1 MKRIKDDNYIEIG
14 YKFRIYP
21 TEEQKAF
28 FEKHFG
34 CVRFIYN
41 YLLNLR
47 MEAYRKDKTDISGYE
62 AKKYIAKLK
71 KQEEYKWLSEVNSQ
85 SLQEAAIDFDKAYRR
100 FFKKLAAYPSFKK
113 KRSEQKF
120 KIPQNF
126 YLRETK
132 KGKFYLTIPKLK
144 SDIKVNLHRKIEG
157 ATSQITISKTPSGKY
172 FASFNCTVAKNKVF
186 KRKDNKTD
194 KTGIDLGIESFIIT
208 DKGEKIKTPIFLRLL
223 ERRLGTS
230 QRSLSRKKKFSA
242 NFCKQRKK
250 IAVIHEKIA
259 NQRLNFLHQL
269 SFKITDENQTI
280 YLEDLN
286 VKGMIKN
293 RHLSKSIADASWGEF
308 TRQLKYK
315 SKWRDKELIQIGRFE
330 ASSKICNVCEWKNED
345 LKLHQ
350 RKWLCLECKTI
361 HDRDINAAK
370 NILKLG
376 QDMSKVKPVEK
387 STAVF
392 SFKNRQ
398 VGSVKQ
404 EPLPNIGMHGNLLP

>member
-1 MKRIKDDNYIEIG
+1 MKRKTTIEIG

-47 MEAYRKDKTDISGYE
+47 MEAYRKDKTNISGYE

-85 SLQEAAIDFDKAYRR
+85 SLQEAAIDLSKAYKR
-100 FFKKLAAYPSFKK
+100 FFKKLAAYPGFKK
-113 KRSEQKF
+113 KTSGQKF
-120 KIPQNF
+120 KIPQH
-126 YLRETK
+126 
-132 KGKFYLTIPKLK
+132 FYLTEKGYLKVPKLK
-144 SDIKVNLHRKIEG
+144 SGIKVNVHRKIEG
-157 ATSQITISKTPSGKY
+157 AINHITISKTPAGKY
-172 FASFNCTVAKNKVF
+172 FASFNCRVAKNRVF
-186 KRKDNKTD
+186 KKKDSKTD
-194 KTGIDLGIESFIIT
+194 KIGIDLGIRSFIVT
-208 DKGEKIKTPIFLRLL
+208 DKGEKIKAPAFLRLL
-223 ERRLGTS
+223 ERRLKTS
-230 QRSLSRKKKFSA
+230 QRSLSRKEKFSS
-242 NFCKQRKK
+242 NFYKQRKK
-250 IAVIHEKIA
+250 IAIIHEKIS
-259 NQRLNFLHQL
+259 NQRLDFLHKL
-269 SFKITDENQTI
+269 SFKITDENQII

-293 RHLSKSIADASWGEF
+293 RHLSKSISDAGWGEL

-330 ASSKICNVCEWKNED
+330 ASSKICNVCGYKNED

-350 RKWLCLECKTI
+350 RKWLCQECKTI

-392 SFKNRQ
+392 SLKRRQ

-404 EPLPNIGMHGNLLP
+404 EPLSSIGMHGNLLP

>member
-1 MKRIKDDNYIEIG
+1 MKRKTTIEIG
-14 YKFRIYP
+14 YKFKIYP
-21 TEEQKAF
+21 TEKQKAF

-41 YLLNLR
+41 HLLNLR
-47 MEAYRKDKTDISGYE
+47 IEAYKKDKTNISGYE

-85 SLQEAAIDFDKAYRR
+85 SLQEAAIDLDKAYRR
-100 FFKKLAAYPSFKK
+100 FFGKLSAYPNFKK
-113 KRSEQKF
+113 KQSQQKF

-132 KGKFYLTIPKLK
+132 KGKFYLEVPKLK
-144 SDIKVNLHRKIEG
+144 SDIKVNVHRKIEG
-157 ATSQITISKTPSGKY
+157 PINHITISKTPTGKY
-172 FASFNCTVAKNKVF
+172 FASFNCRVAKNRVF
-186 KRKDNKTD
+186 KKKDSKTD
-194 KTGIDLGIESFIIT
+194 KIGIDLGIRSFIVT
-208 DKGEKIKTPIFLRLL
+208 DKGEKIKAPAFLRLL
-223 ERRLGTS
+223 ERRLKTS
-230 QRSLSRKKKFSA
+230 QKALSRKKKYSA
-242 NFCKQRKK
+242 NYCKQRKK
-250 IAVIHEKIA
+250 IATVHEKIS
-259 NQRLNFLHQL
+259 NQRSNFLHKL
-269 SFKITDENQTI
+269 SFKITDENQII

-293 RHLSKSIADASWGEF
+293 RHLSKSISDASWGEF

-330 ASSKICNVCEWKNED
+330 ASSKICNVCGYKNED

-350 RKWLCLECKTI
+350 RKWLCPRCRTL
-361 HDRDINAAK
+361 HDRD
-370 NILKLG
+370 G

-392 SFKNRQ
+392 SLKRRQ

-404 EPLPNIGMHGNLLP
+404 EPVPSIGMHGNLLP

>member
-1 MKRIKDDNYIEIG
+1 MINAIEIG

-47 MEAYRKDKTDISGYE
+47 MEAYKKDKTNISGYE

-71 KQEEYKWLSEVNSQ
+71 KQKGYRWLSEVNSQ
-85 SLQEAAIDFDKAYRR
+85 SLQEAAIDLSKAYKR
-100 FFKKLAAYPSFKK
+100 FFKKLAAYPGFKK
-113 KRSEQKF
+113 KTSGQKF
-120 KIPQNF
+120 KIPQH
-126 YLRETK
+126 
-132 KGKFYLTIPKLK
+132 FYLTEKGYLKVPKLK
-144 SDIKVNLHRKIEG
+144 SGIKVNVHRKIEG
-157 ATSQITISKTPSGKY
+157 PINHITISKTPAGKY
-172 FASFNCTVAKNKVF
+172 FASFNCTAAKNRVF
-186 KRKDNKTD
+186 KKKDSKTD
-194 KTGIDLGIESFIIT
+194 KIGIDLGIRSFIVT
-208 DKGEKIKTPIFLRLL
+208 DKGEKIKAPAFLRLL
-223 ERRLGTS
+223 ERRLKTS
-230 QRSLSRKKKFSA
+230 QKALSRKKKYSA
-242 NFCKQRKK
+242 NYCKQRKK
-250 IAVIHEKIA
+250 IATVHEKIS
-259 NQRLNFLHQL
+259 NQRLDFLHKL
-269 SFKITDENQTI
+269 SFKITDENQII

-293 RHLSKSIADASWGEF
+293 RHLSKSISDAGWGEL

-330 ASSKICNVCEWKNED
+330 ASSKICNVCGYKNEN

-350 RKWLCLECKTI
+350 RKWLCPGCRTL

-392 SFKNRQ
+392 SLKRRQ

-404 EPLPNIGMHGNLLP
+404 EPVPSIGMHRNLLP

>member
-1 MKRIKDDNYIEIG
+1 MKTQTKIEIG

-21 TEEQKAF
+21 TEKQKAF

-47 MEAYRKDKTDISGYE
+47 IEACRKDKKVSGYE
-62 AKKYIAKLK
+62 AKRYIARLK
-71 KQEEYKWLSEVNSQ
+71 KQEKYKWLSEVNSQ
-85 SLQEAAIDFDKAYRR
+85 SLQEAAIDLDKAYIR
-100 FFKKLAAYPSFKK
+100 FFKKLADYPGFKK
-113 KRSEQKF
+113 KTSGQKF
-120 KIPQNF
+120 KIPQH
-126 YLRETK
+126 
-132 KGKFYLTIPKLK
+132 FYLTEKGYLKVPKLK
-144 SDIKVNLHRKIEG
+144 SRVKVNMHRKIEG
-157 ATSQITISKTPSGKY
+157 AINHITISKTPSGKY
-172 FASFNCTVAKNKVF
+172 FTSFNCTIAKNKVF
-186 KRKDNKTD
+186 KKKDGKTD
-194 KTGIDLGIESFIIT
+194 KTGIDLGIKSFIVT
-208 DKGEKIKTPIFLRLL
+208 DKGEKINSPAFLRLL
-223 ERRLGTS
+223 ERRLKTS
-230 QRSLSRKKKFSA
+230 QRSLSRKEKFSS
-242 NFCKQRKK
+242 NFYKQRKK
-250 IAVIHEKIA
+250 IAITHERIA
-259 NQRLNFLHQL
+259 NQRSNFLHQL
-269 SFKITDENQTI
+269 SFKITDENQII

-293 RHLSKSIADASWGEF
+293 RHLSKSISNASWGEF

-330 ASSKICNVCEWKNED
+330 ASSKICNVCNWKNRH

-350 RKWLCLECKTI
+350 RKWLCPECGTL

-392 SFKNRQ
+392 SLKRRQ

-404 EPLPNIGMHGNLLP
+404 EPLSSIGMHGNLLP

>member
-1 MKRIKDDNYIEIG
+1 MKSKKDDNYIEIG

-47 MEAYRKDKTDISGYE
+47 IEAYKKDKKVSGYE
-62 AKKYIAKLK
+62 AKRYIAKLK
-71 KQEEYKWLSEVNSQ
+71 KQEDYKWLSEVNSQ
-85 SLQEAAIDFDKAYRR
+85 SLQEAAIDLDKAYMR
-100 FFKKLAAYPSFKK
+100 FFKKLAAYPGFKK
-113 KRSEQKF
+113 KRNGKKF
-120 KIPQNF
+120 KIPQHF
-126 YLRETK
+126 YLSK
-132 KGKFYLTIPKLK
+132 KGYLKIPKLK
-144 SDIKVNLHRKIEG
+144 SDIKVNVHRKIEG
-157 ATSQITISKTPSGKY
+157 DINHITISKTPTGKY
-172 FASFNCTVAKNKVF
+172 FASLNCTIAKNKVF
-186 KRKDNKTD
+186 KKKDNKTD
-194 KTGIDLGIESFIIT
+194 KIGIDLGIKSFIVT
-208 DKGEKIKTPIFLRLL
+208 DKGEKIKAPGFLRLL
-223 ERRLGTS
+223 ERRLKAL
-230 QRSLSRKKKFSA
+230 QKSLSRKEKFSA

-250 IAVIHEKIA
+250 IAITHEKIA

-293 RHLSKSIADASWGEF
+293 RHLSKSISDAGWGEF

-315 SKWRDKELIQIGRFE
+315 SIWRDKELVQIGRFE
-330 ASSKICNVCEWKNED
+330 ASSKICNVCDWKNKE

-350 RKWLCLECKTI
+350 RKWLCQECRTF

-376 QDMSKVKPVEK
+376 QDMSEVKPVEK

-392 SFKNRQ
+392 SLKGRQ
-398 VGSVKQ
+398 VGSMKQ
-404 EPLPNIGMHGNLLP
+404 EPLSSIGMHGN

>member
-1 MKRIKDDNYIEIG
+1 M
-14 YKFRIYP
+14 
-21 TEEQKAF
+21 
-28 FEKHFG
+28 
-34 CVRFIYN
+34 
-41 YLLNLR
+41 
-47 MEAYRKDKTDISGYE
+47 
-62 AKKYIAKLK
+62 
-71 KQEEYKWLSEVNSQ
+71 
-85 SLQEAAIDFDKAYRR
+85 
-100 FFKKLAAYPSFKK
+100 
-113 KRSEQKF
+113 
-120 KIPQNF
+120 
-126 YLRETK
+126 
-132 KGKFYLTIPKLK
+132 
-144 SDIKVNLHRKIEG
+144 HRKIEG
-157 ATSQITISKTPSGKY
+157 ATSQITISRTPSRKY

-186 KRKDNKTD
+186 KRKDNKED

-223 ERRLGTS
+223 ERRLKTS

-242 NFCKQRKK
+242 NYCKQRKR

-269 SFKITDENQTI
+269 SFKIIDENQTI

-293 RHLSKSIADASWGEF
+293 RHLSKSIADSSWGEF

-315 SKWRDKELIQIGRFE
+315 SKWRDKELIQIDRFE
-330 ASSKICNVCEWKNED
+330 ASSKICNVCGWKNED

-361 HDRDINAAK
+361 HDRDINTAK

-392 SFKNRQ
+392 SFKKRQ

>member
-1 MKRIKDDNYIEIG
+1 MKSKIDNNYIEIG

-47 MEAYRKDKTDISGYE
+47 MEAYREDETNISGYE

-85 SLQEAAIDFDKAYRR
+85 SLQEAAIDLDKAYRR
-100 FFKKLAAYPSFKK
+100 FFKKLAAHPTFKK
-113 KRSEQKF
+113 KINRQKF
-120 KIPQNF
+120 KIPQHF
-126 YLRETK
+126 YLSE
-132 KGKFYLTIPKLK
+132 KGYLKIPKLK
-144 SDIKVNLHRKIEG
+144 SSIRVSVHRKIEG
-157 ATSQITISKTPSGKY
+157 PINNITISKTPTGKY
-172 FASFNCTVAKNKVF
+172 FASFNCTIAKNKVV
-186 KRKDNKTD
+186 KKKDNKID
-194 KTGIDLGIESFIIT
+194 KIGIDLGIQSFIVT
-208 DKGEKIKTPIFLRLL
+208 DRGQKIKAPAFLRML
-223 ERRLGTS
+223 ERRLKTT
-230 QRSLSRKKKFSA
+230 QKALSRKEKYSA
-242 NFCKQRKK
+242 NYYKQRKK
-250 IAVIHEKIA
+250 IAAIHEKIS
-259 NQRLNFLHQL
+259 NQRSNFLHKL
-269 SFKITDENQTI
+269 SFKIIDENQTI

-286 VKGMIKN
+286 IKTMIKN
-293 RHLSKSIADASWGEF
+293 RHLSKSISDAGWGEF

-315 SKWRDKELIQIGRFE
+315 SKWRDKEIVQIGRFE
-330 ASSKICNVCEWKNED
+330 ASSKMCNVCNWKNKE

-350 RKWLCLECKTI
+350 RKWLCQECRTF

-376 QDMSKVKPVEK
+376 QDMPKVKPVEK
-387 STAVF
+387 STSVF
-392 SFKNRQ
+392 SFKKRQ

-404 EPLPNIGMHGNLLP
+404 EPLSSIGMHGNLLP